1 MGTAPRAALCSVWMD
16 QGSQRHLP
24 PGATQGEQTGGGGQA
39 HGEGLLSSL
48 EPLLGVVKMLQEK
61 PKSRIHVGSLT
72 HISNKHRSGFDKQQ
86 ND

>member
-1 MGTAPRAALCSVWMD
+1 MYGWTKGPKDTC
-16 QGSQRHLP
+16 LP
-24 PGATQGEQTGGGGQA
+24 GPPKESRLGGGGQA